1 MRERALARNTG
12 GMTELVAKNVDSADL
27 VIIGNGIAGLTAA
40 VEARRLAPD
49 RRVVIITEQSHP
61 TINTPA
67 LKQFAIGKLNRE
79 QLLAY
84 PAGTEQ
90 AQFIHVINA
99 RAEEI
104 HAQDKYITLRG
115 GRGFG
120 YSDLLIA
127 TGSAP
132 TGLPPALPGKDFD
145 GVLTLH
151 RLYDYLDLRRRLPE
165 VAEAV
170 VIGGGAH
177 AVETVMS
184 LLYWGIRVHW
194 LIRGDTFLPRMLD
207 RPASEMVLDSIERA
221 GAQVYTETEALGIVG
236 RVGTVAG
243 VVTNR
248 QQLLPCQLVLVCTG
262 TSALTSLARH
272 CDIKMK
278 HKQGILVDEQLR
290 TSVPHIYAAGDV
302 AAIKDPLTGLYA
314 PRALWYAA
322 VSQGR
327 IAAACMTG
335 SPPTEELG
343 IPWHA
348 TRLGALSMLTV
359 GNVLQWQDTTTTLTD
374 SSRNSYR
381 RLAVIDDRL
390 VGYLSLGPSQPD
402 SLAIKRIIEEGFSI
416 RDIKKSLLKGTF
428 DARSYFS
435 RRHTHSA
442 QRLVTTGKMPVA
454 GELERRMLAIRN
466 HALSAGR
473 QEEQLALAPAMPGT
487 GPLATTNFLE
497 RDTDEDLQL
506 FADPFV
512 AAPIE
517 PTRSRGQRDD
527 AVADMGIPA
536 SVGTNSNQPG
546 ERGFAADGKRQG
558 KTSHIV
564 ESTLVRTPSPARN
577 GRSPSGSLWS
587 YSSPLPAV
595 KINGAD
601 APGAPADN
609 TASETSKRGRK
620 SQFKAPLFSPENNKQ
635 RATDAYPSS
644 SLWAYGEKKRA
655 KGH

>member
-1 MRERALARNTG
+1 
-12 GMTELVAKNVDSADL
+12 MTELVAKNVDSADL

-90 AQFIHVINA
+90 AQFIHVING

-115 GRGFG
+115 GRGFC

-177 AVETVMS
+177 AIETVMS
-184 LLYWGIRVHW
+184 LLYWGIHVHW

-221 GAQVYTETEALGIVG
+221 GAQVYTETEVLGIVG

-272 CDIKMK
+272 CDMKMK

-302 AAIKDPLTGLYA
+302 AAIKDPQTGLYA
-314 PRALWYAA
+314 PRAQWYSA
-322 VSQGR
+322 VAQGR

-335 SPPTEELG
+335 SPPTEDLG

-348 TRLGALSMLTV
+348 TRLGGLSMLTV

-381 RLAVIDDRL
+381 RMAVIDDRL
-390 VGYLSLGPSQPD
+390 VGYLSIGPSQPD
-402 SLAIKRIIEEGFSI
+402 SLAIKRIIEEGLPI
-416 RDIKKSLLKGTF
+416 RDIKKSLLRGTF

-435 RRHTHSA
+435 RRRTYSA
-442 QRLVTTGKMPVA
+442 QRMVTTGKLPVA
-454 GELERRMLAIRN
+454 DELEKRMQAIRN
-466 HALSAGR
+466 RALQAGR
-473 QEEQLALAPAMPGT
+473 QEEQMTMASALPGT

-512 AAPIE
+512 AAPVE
-517 PTRSRGQRDD
+517 PLRSHSQRNDTSKD
-527 AVADMGIPA
+527 TAIPA
-536 SVGTNSNQPG
+536 SVAVNGNKPG
-546 ERGFAADGKRQG
+546 ESAFAADGKRQG

-564 ESTLVRTPSPARN
+564 ESTLVKTPLQPRA

-595 KINGAD
+595 KISSSD
-601 APGAPADN
+601 TPGVPAGN
-609 TASETSKRGRK
+609 AASEVGQRGRK
-620 SQFKAPLFSPENNKQ
+620 SQFKAPLSSPEHGKQ
-635 RATDAYPSS
+635 SDGFPTS
-644 SLWAYGEKKRA
+644 SLWAYGEKKRT

>member
-1 MRERALARNTG
+1 
-12 GMTELVAKNVDSADL
+12 
-27 VIIGNGIAGLTAA
+27 
-40 VEARRLAPD
+40 
-49 RRVVIITEQSHP
+49 
-61 TINTPA
+61 
-67 LKQFAIGKLNRE
+67 
-79 QLLAY
+79 
-84 PAGTEQ
+84 
-90 AQFIHVINA
+90 
-99 RAEEI
+99 
-104 HAQDKYITLRG
+104 
-115 GRGFG
+115 
-120 YSDLLIA
+120 
-127 TGSAP
+127 
-132 TGLPPALPGKDFD
+132 GKDFD

-177 AVETVMS
+177 AIETVMS

-194 LIRGDTFLPRMLD
+194 LIRGDTFLSRMLD

-248 QQLLPCQLVLVCTG
+248 QQLLPCQLVLICTG

-272 CDIKMK
+272 CDVKMK

-290 TSVPHIYAAGDV
+290 TSVPHIYAAGDI
-302 AAIKDPLTGLYA
+302 AAIKDPQTGLYA
-314 PRALWYAA
+314 PRAQWYAA

-327 IAAACMTG
+327 LVAACMTG

-348 TRLGALSMLTV
+348 TRLGGLSMLTI

-374 SSRNSYR
+374 SSKNSYR
-381 RLAVIDDRL
+381 RIAVIDDRM

-402 SLAIKRIIEEGFSI
+402 SLAIKRIVEEGLSI

-435 RRHTHSA
+435 RRRTYSA
-442 QRLVTTGKMPVA
+442 QRMVTTGKMPVA
-454 GELERRMLAIRN
+454 DELEKRMQAIRN
-466 HALSAGR
+466 HALQVGR
-473 QEEQLALAPAMPGT
+473 QEEQMSVTRAMPGT

-512 AAPIE
+512 TAPIE
-517 PTRSRGQRDD
+517 STRSRGQRDN
-527 AVADMGIPA
+527 AHADVDIPA
-536 SVGTNSNQPG
+536 SAGANGNKPG
-546 ERGFAADGKRQG
+546 EREFAADGKRQG
-558 KTSHIV
+558 KTAHII
-564 ESTLVRTPSPARN
+564 ESTLVKTPSPART

-587 YSSPLPAV
+587 YSSPLPVV

-601 APGAPADN
+601 TPGAPAGN
-609 TASETSKRGRK
+609 TASETSQRGRK
-620 SQFKAPLFSPENNKQ
+620 SQFKAPLSSPENGEQ
-635 RATDAYPSS
+635 RALDVYPSS

>member
-1 MRERALARNTG
+1 
-12 GMTELVAKNVDSADL
+12 MTELVAKSVDSADL

-67 LKQFAIGKLNRE
+67 LKQFAIGKLSRE

-104 HAQDKYITLRG
+104 HAQDRYITLKG

-120 YSDLLIA
+120 YSELLIA

-132 TGLPPALPGKDFD
+132 TGLPPTLPGADFD

-151 RLYDYLDLRRRLPE
+151 RLYDYLDLRRRLGE
-165 VAEAV
+165 VEEAV

-177 AVETVMS
+177 AIETVMS
-184 LLYWGIRVHW
+184 LLYWGVRVHW
-194 LIRGDTFLPRMLD
+194 LLRGDTFLSRMLD
-207 RPASEMVLDSIERA
+207 RPASDMVLDAIQRS
-221 GAQVYTETEALGIVG
+221 GARIYTETEALGIVG

-243 VVTNR
+243 VVTNQ
-248 QQLLPCQLVLVCTG
+248 QQLIPCQLVLVCTG
-262 TSALTSLARH
+262 TSAVTSLARR
-272 CDIKMK
+272 CDLKMK
-278 HKQGILVDEQLR
+278 HKQGILVDDQLR

-302 AAIKDPLTGLYA
+302 AAIRDPQTGLYA
-314 PRALWYAA
+314 PRAQWYAA

-327 IAAACMTG
+327 MAASSMTG
-335 SPPTEELG
+335 SSPAEELG
-343 IPWHA
+343 VPWHA
-348 TRLGALSMLTV
+348 TRLGNLSMLTV
-359 GNVLQWQDTTTTLTD
+359 GNVLQWQDTATTLTD
-374 SSRNSYR
+374 SSRSSYR
-381 RLAVIDDRL
+381 RIAVIDNRL

-402 SLAIKRIIEEGFSI
+402 SLAIKRIIEEGLPI

-428 DARSYFS
+428 DARRYLSH
-435 RRHTHSA
+435 RRTHSA
-442 QRLVTTGKMPVA
+442 QRMVTTGKLPVA
-454 GELERRMLAIRN
+454 EELEKRMQAIRN
-466 HALSAGR
+466 QALLPQGNR
-473 QEEQLALAPAMPGT
+473 QEEQMHLARALPAPVAT
-487 GPLATTNFLE
+487 DPLVTTDFFE
-497 RDTDEDLQL
+497 RHTDEDLQL

-512 AAPIE
+512 SAPLE
-517 PTRSRGQRDD
+517 LDHVRGQRESIP
-527 AVADMGIPA
+527 VNMGASEREETNTDWLTAGGPA
-536 SVGTNSNQPG
+536 SES
-546 ERGFAADGKRQG
+546 KRPV

-564 ESTLVRTPSPARN
+564 ESTLIKAPETART

-587 YSSPLPAV
+587 YSSPLPTV
-595 KINGAD
+595 KVNKPET
-601 APGAPADN
+601 PGAHSSDVPN
-609 TASETSKRGRK
+609 IRQRGRK
-620 SQFKAPLFSPENNKQ
+620 GQFKAPPPPENGKQ
-635 RATDAYPSS
+635 RPPYARPSS
-644 SLWAYGEKKRA
+644 SLWSYSEKKRM

>member
-1 MRERALARNTG
+1 
-12 GMTELVAKNVDSADL
+12 MTELVAKNVDSADL

-104 HAQDKYITLRG
+104 HAQDRYITLRG
-115 GRGFG
+115 GRAFG
-120 YSDLLIA
+120 YGDLLIA

-177 AVETVMS
+177 AIETVMS

-243 VVTNR
+243 VVTNH

-272 CDIKMK
+272 CDLKMK

-302 AAIKDPLTGLYA
+302 AAIKDPQTGLYA

-322 VSQGR
+322 VAQGR

-335 SPPTEELG
+335 SSPTEDLG

-348 TRLGALSMLTV
+348 TRLGGLSMLTV

-381 RLAVIDDRL
+381 RMAVIDDRL

-402 SLAIKRIIEEGFSI
+402 SLAIKRIIEEGLSI
-416 RDIKKSLLKGTF
+416 HDIKKSLLKGTF
-428 DARSYFS
+428 DGRSFFS
-435 RRHTHSA
+435 RKRAYSA
-442 QRLVTTGKMPVA
+442 QRMVTTGKMPVA
-454 GELERRMLAIRN
+454 DELERRMVAIRN
-466 HALSAGR
+466 RAIQAGR
-473 QEEQLALAPAMPGT
+473 QEEQLTMAHAMPGT

-512 AAPIE
+512 AAPLE
-517 PTRSRGQRDD
+517 PMRTRGQRND
-527 AVADMGIPA
+527 ATEDMSIPA
-536 SVGTNSNQPG
+536 SAAATNNTTPG
-546 ERGFAADGKRQG
+546 ERGLIVDWKRQG
-558 KTSHIV
+558 KTAHIV
-564 ESTLVRTPSPARN
+564 ESTLVKMPSHARA

-595 KINGAD
+595 KIND
-601 APGAPADN
+601 AETPGTPAGN
-609 TASETSKRGRK
+609 AASEVGQRGGK
-620 SQFKAPLFSPENNKQ
+620 SQFKTPISSPEHGKQ
-635 RATDAYPSS
+635 RPSDGYPSS

>member
-1 MRERALARNTG
+1 
-12 GMTELVAKNVDSADL
+12 MTELVAKSVDSADL

-67 LKQFAIGKLNRE
+67 LKQFAIGKLSRE

-104 HAQDKYITLRG
+104 HAQDRYITLKG

-120 YSDLLIA
+120 YSELLIA
-127 TGSAP
+127 AGSTP
-132 TGLPPALPGKDFD
+132 TGLPPTLPGADFD

-151 RLYDYLDLRRRLPE
+151 RLYDYLDLRRRLGE
-165 VAEAV
+165 VEEAV

-177 AVETVMS
+177 AIETVMS

-194 LIRGDTFLPRMLD
+194 LLRGDTFLSRMLD
-207 RPASEMVLDSIERA
+207 RPASDMVLDAIQRS
-221 GAQVYTETEALGIVG
+221 GARVYTETEALGIVG

-243 VVTNR
+243 VVTNQ
-248 QQLLPCQLVLVCTG
+248 QQLIPCQLVLVCTG
-262 TSALTSLARH
+262 TSAVTSLARH
-272 CDIKMK
+272 CDLKMK
-278 HKQGILVDEQLR
+278 HKQGILVDDQLR

-302 AAIKDPLTGLYA
+302 AAIRDPQTGLYA
-314 PRALWYAA
+314 PRAQWYAA

-327 IAAACMTG
+327 MAASSMTG
-335 SPPTEELG
+335 SSPAEELG
-343 IPWHA
+343 VPWHA
-348 TRLGALSMLTV
+348 TRLGNLSMLTV
-359 GNVLQWQDTTTTLTD
+359 GNVLQWQDTATTLTD
-374 SSRNSYR
+374 SSRSSYR
-381 RLAVIDDRL
+381 RIAVIDDRL

-402 SLAIKRIIEEGFSI
+402 SLAIKRIIEEGLSI

-428 DARSYFS
+428 DARRYFS
-435 RRHTHSA
+435 HRRTHSA
-442 QRLVTTGKMPVA
+442 QRMVTTGKLPVA
-454 GELERRMLAIRN
+454 EELEKRMQAIRN
-466 HALSAGR
+466 QALLPQGNQ
-473 QEEQLALAPAMPGT
+473 QEEQMHLARALPAPAIT
-487 GPLATTNFLE
+487 TDPLAATNFFE
-497 RDTDEDLQL
+497 RNTDEDLQL

-512 AAPIE
+512 AAPLE
-517 PTRSRGQRDD
+517 LDHVRGQRESIP
-527 AVADMGIPA
+527 VNMGASAREETNTDWLTAGGPA
-536 SVGTNSNQPG
+536 SES
-546 ERGFAADGKRQG
+546 KRPV

-564 ESTLVRTPSPARN
+564 ESTLIKAPETART

-595 KINGAD
+595 KVNKAETLGA
-601 APGAPADN
+601 N
-609 TASETSKRGRK
+609 RGIPDTRQRWRK
-620 SQFKAPLFSPENNKQ
+620 GQFKAPTPPAQENGKQ
-635 RATDAYPSS
+635 CPPDARPSS
-644 SLWAYGEKKRA
+644 SLWSYSEKKRM
-655 KGH
+655 KGR